1 MFVFAFNC
9 GIELNAISFSF
20 ANRNCCARHPS
31 LSATYSPFLS
41 ITLTLLLSLS
51 PRRRCRAPSLVALLY
66 ALPFWYSTWACSP
79 SCFLCSFGHL
89 ASAFHSAI
97 QPSSHPAPN
106 AGPNPLASFHCPCRS
121 VCRCLCPPGTML
133 TIKLNLFSYFVSLRF
148 ANSARPLKVKV
159 LSSAAD
165 VADNYVP
172 PARTQRTRTAEQG
185 QRTADSLLA
194 LSCCKHGAKNSR
206 VSNNRLKKKSL
217 GLHILTNSSAHRV
230 FFCCILN

>member
-1 MFVFAFNC
+1 MPFRFGIQLGLVLPSAFC
-9 GIELNAISFSF
+9 
-20 ANRNCCARHPS
+20 
-31 LSATYSPFLS
+31 
-41 ITLTLLLSLS
+41 
-51 PRRRCRAPSLVALLY
+51 ALL
-66 ALPFWYSTWACSP
+66 AILPVLS
-79 SCFLCSFGHL
+79 
-89 ASAFHSAI
+89 I
-97 QPSSHPAPN
+97 QPSSHPAILPPN

-206 VSNNRLKKKSL
+206 VSNNRFKKKSWTSYFNKFL
-217 GLHILTNSSAHRV
+217 GSQSFFFVFSIKRKKIITPSA
-230 FFCCILN
+230 I

>member
-1 MFVFAFNC
+1 MPFRFGIQLGLVLPAAFC
-9 GIELNAISFSF
+9 
-20 ANRNCCARHPS
+20 
-31 LSATYSPFLS
+31 
-41 ITLTLLLSLS
+41 
-51 PRRRCRAPSLVALLY
+51 ALL
-66 ALPFWYSTWACSP
+66 AILPVLS
-79 SCFLCSFGHL
+79 
-89 ASAFHSAI
+89 I
-97 QPSSHPAPN
+97 QPSSHPAILPPN

-185 QRTADSLLA
+185 QRTADSGQPLGFILLQTR
-194 LSCCKHGAKNSR
+194 CQK
-206 VSNNRLKKKSL
+206 
-217 GLHILTNSSAHRV
+217 
-230 FFCCILN
+230 F

>member
-1 MFVFAFNC
+1 MC
-9 GIELNAISFSF
+9 SPPISF
-20 ANRNCCARHPS
+20 CHL
-31 LSATYSPFLS
+31 LSVPLYHSHS
-41 ITLTLLLSLS
+41 LTLSFS

-79 SCFLCSFGHL
+79 ICFLCSFGHL

-97 QPSSHPAPN
+97 QPSCPPN

-206 VSNNRLKKKSL
+206 VSNNRLKKKKSWTSYFNKFL
-217 GLHILTNSSAHRV
+217 GSQS
-230 FFCCILN
+230 FFFCILN

>member
-1 MFVFAFNC
+1 
-9 GIELNAISFSF
+9 
-20 ANRNCCARHPS
+20 
-31 LSATYSPFLS
+31 
-41 ITLTLLLSLS
+41 
-51 PRRRCRAPSLVALLY
+51 
-66 ALPFWYSTWACSP
+66 
-79 SCFLCSFGHL
+79 
-89 ASAFHSAI
+89 
-97 QPSSHPAPN
+97 
-106 AGPNPLASFHCPCRS
+106 
-121 VCRCLCPPGTML
+121 L

-230 FFCCILN
+230 FFFVFSIKRKKIITPSAI